1 MPIDGITLYFISNLD
16 SQLFG
21 ISDEY
26 LLEYYEK
33 EINAILPNDS
43 FQIGIGN
50 INTFI
55 DSPGIKTKG
64 IRQFLNSFLDFYEDG
79 IAISIFVDKTDVYS
93 ILHEREFSG
102 LLTSKKNI
110 LNPVIKRVEKILWKS
125 IKSQIGIKI

>member
-50 INTFI
+50 INTFME
-55 DSPGIKTKG
+55 
-64 IRQFLNSFLDFYEDG
+64 LME
-79 IAISIFVDKTDVYS
+79 VDKAMQNAKDNEQNKS
-93 ILHEREFSG
+93 NEFMG
-102 LLTSKKNI
+102 QEGKK
-110 LNPVIKRVEKILWKS
+110 EKWEL
-125 IKSQIGIKI
+125 